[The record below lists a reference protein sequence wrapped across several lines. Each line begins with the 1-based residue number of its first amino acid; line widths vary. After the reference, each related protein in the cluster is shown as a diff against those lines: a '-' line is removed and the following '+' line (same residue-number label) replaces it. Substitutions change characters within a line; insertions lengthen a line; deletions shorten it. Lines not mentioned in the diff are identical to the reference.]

1 MQTFKGVSLRTKLY
15 LLVLAAFIPVGVLIF
30 FTAEEQKQMAKETI
44 FHGATIL
51 ARAAAIEE
59 RQQLDTARNI
69 LTAVSNLYL
78 SSGERDDQV
87 QSFITNLRSHFQG
100 FADLGIVAAD
110 GSLLARA
117 LGSAATPDF
126 RRQAWFSEC
135 LQQKRLTMGGY
146 RRDRIDGE
154 PILYIAMPVFVTG
167 QEVGA
172 VAFAALDLN
181 WMNRATFTLLAEL
194 PVEARLTLIDRTGG
208 MLRYD
213 ADAKQWSTPDGIGQ
227 GLLDRINGQSMGI
240 VSAGDSDGVRRLYA
254 FTPLESPIRDRHIHV
269 VLELPEQTALAASR
283 QVFVRNM
290 AILALF
296 ALLAVSAIWWAGD
309 LFILRRVRTLVHAS
323 RGIAGGDLATRVG
336 DIGGRDELSHL
347 ARVFDEMADALQARQ
362 IREQNAVRA
371 LAQSR
376 EQLRHLG
383 VYQQQVRE
391 QERVRI
397 ARELHDDFGQ
407 SLTILKMDLAW
418 IKKRLPP
425 DQAAAGEKINAMFQV
440 IDASLENLHT
450 VMAELRPVI
459 LDDFGLAAAIEW
471 QAGEFQNRNGIA
483 CRLEIDEVS
492 PSLAKELQTAVFRAF
507 QELLTNIVRHA
518 RAKTVRI
525 ALQAREGFLHL
536 EITDDGRG
544 ITQAEINAPGS
555 YGLMGI
561 RERLYPFNGT
571 VTFEG
576 HPGQGTRVLV
586 ELPLSR

>member
-1 MQTFKGVSLRTKLY
+1 MQAFKGVSLRTRLY

-30 FTAEEQKQMAKETI
+30 FTAEEQKQIEKETI

-69 LTAVSNLYL
+69 LAAVSDHYL
-78 SSGERDDQV
+78 SSGERGDQI

-110 GSLLARA
+110 GRLLARA
-117 LGSAATPDF
+117 QDAAATPDYS
-126 RRQAWFSEC
+126 RKAWFSEC
-135 LQQKRLTMGGY
+135 LRQKRLTMGGY

-154 PILYIAMPVFVTG
+154 PILYIAMPVLVTG
-167 QEVGA
+167 QTVAA

-194 PVEARLTLIDRTGG
+194 PVEARLTLIDRAGA

-213 ADAKQWSTPDGIGQ
+213 AEAKQWSTPDGIGQ

-240 VSAGDSDGVRRLYA
+240 VSAEDSHGVRRLYA
-254 FTPLESPIRDRHIHV
+254 FTPLDSSIRDRHVHL
-269 VLELPEQTALAASR
+269 VLEIPEQTALAAPR
-283 QVFVRNM
+283 QVFMRNM
-290 AILALF
+290 AVLVLF

-323 RGIAGGDLATRVG
+323 RGIAGGDLTTRVG

-347 ARVFDEMADALQARQ
+347 ARVFDEMADALQSRQ
-362 IREQNAVRA
+362 IREHNAVRA
-371 LAQSR
+371 LEQSR
-376 EQLRHLG
+376 EQLRRLG

-425 DQAAAGEKINAMFQV
+425 DQTAAGEKINAMFQV

-471 QAGEFQNRNGIA
+471 QAGEFRNRTGIA

-492 PSLAKELQTAVFRAF
+492 PSLARELQTAVFRSF

-518 RAKTVRI
+518 GAKTVSI
-525 ALQAREGFLHL
+525 ALQTRQGLLHL
-536 EITDDGRG
+536 AVTDDGRG
-544 ITQAEINAPGS
+544 ITQAEIDAPGS

-576 HPGQGTRVLV
+576 HPGKGTRVVV